1 MDGAIQCPRC
11 GEVMSVEFNETEN
24 DFLEI
29 ECDGCGARL
38 GINYTTLIEL
48 DDVEVLSVPVI
59 ANTIC
64 PYCDTDNDFEEIEEK
79 AGSEQFECEHC
90 GAVLEVNWAD
100 WGEKVSV
107 VLVEEPGENSLI
119 PEWEEFDSDRFRSDT
134 T

>member
-1 MDGAIQCPRC
+1 
-11 GEVMSVEFNETEN
+11 MSVEFNETEN